1 MKFKFNLRTLMFII
15 IIVICIVAINVG
27 VYMQFFYGKDNPKK
41 KEEPTNDI
49 NQAQAAELAN
59 LENNFGNIFKNTLD
73 YQNNRV
79 SLNGITKVESNNDLI
94 FTLYKKEEVV
104 DNKYSMKIDIPYI
117 NISNFTVERINKEI
131 DSIFAEKA
139 RDIIL
144 NATNNTIY
152 NVDYMSYVNS
162 NILSLVIRSTLKE
175 GNNPQR
181 VIIQTYNYNLSTNE
195 PINIQQ
201 MMEIKGLNAEN
212 VEKRIQ
218 DKIKT
223 ANEKANQLKNL
234 GYNVYTRDIGNDM
247 YKIDNAKIYF
257 IGKDNH
263 LYILYPYGNNNFTSE
278 TDVIVF

>member
-1 MKFKFNLRTLMFII
+1 MKFKFNLRTIMFII
-15 IIVICIVAINVG
+15 IIIICIVAINVG
-27 VYMQFFYGKDNPKK
+27 AYMQFFYGKEKK
-41 KEEPTNDI
+41 KEKDPDNTTT
-49 NQAQAAELAN
+49 QKYAEELVKI
-59 LENNFGNIFKNTLD
+59 EKGFSNIFKNSLD
-73 YQNNRV
+73 YQGNRI

-117 NISNFTVERINKEI
+117 NISNFAVEKINKEI

-152 NVDYMSYVNS
+152 NVEYMSYINT

-181 VIIQTYNYNLSTNE
+181 VIVQTYNYNLSTNE
-195 PINIQQ
+195 QINLQQ
-201 MMEIKGLNAEN
+201 IIEIKGLNKTE
-212 VEKRIQ
+212 VEQRIQ
-218 DKIKT
+218 EKIKN
-223 ANEKANQLKNL
+223 ANEEASHLKNL
-234 GYNVYTRDIGNDM
+234 GYNVYTRDVENEM
-247 YKIDNAKIYF
+247 YKTNNTNVYF

-263 LYILYPYGNNNFTSE
+263 LYIVYPYGNSNFTSE

>member
-1 MKFKFNLRTLMFII
+1 MKFKFNLRTLMFLI

-27 VYMQFFYGKDNPKK
+27 VYMQFFYGKDKPK
-41 KEEPTNDI
+41 KEEVPTNDI
-49 NQAQAAELAN
+49 SQAQAAELAN

-247 YKIDNAKIYF
+247 YKIDNTKIYF

>member
-1 MKFKFNLRTLMFII
+1 MKFKFNLRTLMFLI

-27 VYMQFFYGKDNPKK
+27 VYMQFFYGKYKPK
-41 KEEPTNDI
+41 KEEVPTNDI
-49 NQAQAAELAN
+49 SQAQAAELAN

-117 NISNFTVERINKEI
+117 NISNFIVERINKEI

>member
-1 MKFKFNLRTLMFII
+1 
-15 IIVICIVAINVG
+15 
-27 VYMQFFYGKDNPKK
+27 MQFFYGKENPKK
-41 KEEPTNDI
+41 EEEPSNDI
-49 NQAQAAELAN
+49 NQELLAEL
-59 LENNFGNIFKNTLD
+59 ENIEKNFNNIFKNTLD
-73 YQNNRV
+73 YQNNRI

-117 NISNFTVERINKEI
+117 NISNFTVEKINKEI

-162 NILSLVIRSTLKE
+162 NILSLVIKSTLKE

-195 PINIQQ
+195 PINLQQ
-201 MMEIKGLNAEN
+201 IMEIKGLNTQN
-212 VEKRIQ
+212 VENRIQ
-218 DKIKT
+218 DKIKK
-223 ANEKANQLKNL
+223 ANEEANKLKNL

-247 YKIDNAKIYF
+247 YKIDNTNIYF